1 MASSYTV
8 SLKGELSMV
17 RIPKKLREQGKSFR
31 KHRPPSPK
39 TGSKQDQLSLGYK
52 SHKNAIDGEHATQ
65 AFIPKIK

>member
-1 MASSYTV
+1 
-8 SLKGELSMV
+8 MV

-39 TGSKQDQLSLGYK
+39 TGPKQDQLPLGYK
-52 SHKNAIDGEHATQ
+52 SHENAIDGEIAAH